1 MKINK
6 KLILISAA
14 LLATTPAVGTVTEV
28 NIPTVQAAAKQKRTI
43 TVNRYTGL
51 YNSRG
56 QELTRYK
63 GKPFIT
69 FGKTTT
75 LKYYGNP
82 VKIKRNYYYYI
93 GHGAYVDASYLTKIN
108 GHKVLSLNHNSYVYT
123 RSGKRTKKLLRKGL
137 SYAFT
142 GKYAKNETATNYV
155 FSRGKN
161 NYQLKTVRIKGN
173 DFFQIKKN
181 QYIKVANIQS
191 IESNQLGL
199 SQMKVTI
206 KKNTPI
212 LIVGADGYALSSGK
226 TAKKG
231 KKFTVDAEVGMNVGA
246 NSSPHAYRIKGTDT
260 YLWVT
265 DAYSRQNVA
274 TFAASVSDLK
284 NYTVR
289 PPKDNLQFFN
299 SNGEN
304 ITPTGFIYPRH
315 QLLGVDG
322 QMYIWVPK
330 ENKAELFYHIV
341 ATSKSFDTVHEA
353 NSSYRDESIEI
364 GNAFVK
370 EADVETY
377 GGLKKPELINTA
389 AEAQADAQK
398 QASAS
403 ERNKLQALVDNEDTV
418 KSSTAYKLSQHSTQE
433 NYDTSIKEAQTMLK
447 SKRNLSVAEVKL
459 TTWILQTRVKNLYG
473 KKITVT
479 NIAKLTK
486 TEIRQLQ
493 SLLSSVS
500 FNSND
505 GKTFT
510 RYSYDRSAKKI
521 ERIVTTN
528 GKVVSKTE
536 VPLTDF
542 VSENSKN

>member
-28 NIPTVQAAAKQKRTI
+28 NMPTVQAAAKQKRTI

-56 QELTRYK
+56 QELTHYK

-155 FSRGKN
+155 FSR
-161 NYQLKTVRIKGN
+161 
-173 DFFQIKKN
+173 
-181 QYIKVANIQS
+181 
-191 IESNQLGL
+191 
-199 SQMKVTI
+199 
-206 KKNTPI
+206 
-212 LIVGADGYALSSGK
+212 GK

-341 ATSKSFDTVHEA
+341 ATSKSFDTVHKA

-473 KKITVT
+473 M
-479 NIAKLTK
+479 AK
-486 TEIRQLQ
+486 
-493 SLLSSVS
+493 
-500 FNSND
+500 
-505 GKTFT
+505 
-510 RYSYDRSAKKI
+510 RSQ
-521 ERIVTTN
+521 
-528 GKVVSKTE
+528 
-536 VPLTDF
+536 
-542 VSENSKN
+542 